1 MQPNI
6 AKLSKQLLEQNTL
19 FDDLWLNA
27 FECAFLNM
35 FMI

>member
-6 AKLSKQLLEQNTL
+6 AKLSKQLLEQNIL
-19 FDDLWLNA
+19 IVVLWLNA